1 MARFQFM
8 KDKTSTTNSGNIAWG
23 YAAGIITGATYGLNP
38 LFAKPLLSMGV
49 SVDTMLCFRY
59 LLAVAILGIW
69 LMLRKESLKVNRA
82 QFLRLC
88 ILGVFFGLSSM
99 LLFIAYSY
107 IPAGLATTIVF
118 LYPVLVALIMVFL
131 KVYPTWQVWISIIMT
146 FVGVVILSKPSGN
159 VSLNTVGLLLA
170 GGSALAYALYLVI
183 VNRSRRLRTV
193 SSHVLTFYALG
204 TGSVLFIIH
213 NAFSGGDLLAGVHGW
228 ACWLNL
234 IGLAVFPTLISLLTL
249 AIATR
254 IIGATRTSVLGVFEP
269 VTAIAVGTIFFGE
282 SLTINIIVGVVIT
295 LIAVTFMVVTGKK

>member
-170 GGSALAYALYLVI
+170 AYGRY
-183 VNRSRRLRTV
+183 
-193 SSHVLTFYALG
+193 
-204 TGSVLFIIH
+204 
-213 NAFSGGDLLAGVHGW
+213 
-228 ACWLNL
+228 
-234 IGLAVFPTLISLLTL
+234 P
-249 AIATR
+249 ATC
-254 IIGATRTSVLGVFEP
+254 
-269 VTAIAVGTIFFGE
+269 
-282 SLTINIIVGVVIT
+282 
-295 LIAVTFMVVTGKK
+295 